1 MTDVDQAALLEA
13 TDGREHFLNDVQ
25 DLLCVGGDDDL
36 GEVEG
41 EGGERQDAVEAHVDL
56 LRVVQDLQEH
66 NVQLAQRLEGL
77 AREVEVELGA

>member
-1 MTDVDQAALLEA
+1 VSHIHEAALLQA
-13 TDGREHFLNDVQ
+13 TDGREDFPHDVQ
-25 DLLCVGGDDDL
+25 DLLCAGGDDDL

-56 LRVVQDLQEH
+56 LRVVKDLQEH